1 MATTFDV
8 KTQGVDQLLN
18 RLSAFDKDAYKALR
32 TDIKSAADL
41 IGSSARGLLP
51 GDFVVSGWGPW
62 GQGQKDYLGAWA
74 RASVKPGM
82 RTRQV
87 GRDRYVMGVVRM
99 TNPGAVVFA
108 MLGSKD
114 GSRLATEVAARYGS
128 TYPRAMGPAWVMHV
142 DKAREAIQDAINKA
156 AAKVG

>member
-18 RLSAFDKDAYKALR
+18 RLMGFEKDVYKALQ

-41 IGSSARGLLP
+41 IGASARGLLP
-51 GDFVVSGWGPW
+51 GDFVVSGWGSW
-62 GQGQKDYLGAWA
+62 GAGEKDYLGTWA
-74 RASVKPGM
+74 RSSVKPAM

-87 GRDRYVMGVVRM
+87 GGERYVMGVVRM
-99 TNPGAVVFA
+99 TNPGAVVYS
-108 MLGSKD
+108 MLGKKD
-114 GSRLATEVAARYGS
+114 NSRLASEVIARYGG
-128 TYPRAMGPAWVMHV
+128 TYPRAMGPAWKMHV
-142 DKAREAIQDAINKA
+142 DEARAAIQDAVNTA